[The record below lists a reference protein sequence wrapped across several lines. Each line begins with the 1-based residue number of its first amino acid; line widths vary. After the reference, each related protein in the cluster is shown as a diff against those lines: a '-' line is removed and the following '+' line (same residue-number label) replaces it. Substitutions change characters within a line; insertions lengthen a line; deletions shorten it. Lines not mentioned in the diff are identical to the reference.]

1 MAFPA
6 ALIGIGSSLIGGIGA
21 GRAARKARRRQR
33 RLMKQIAKLEDE
45 RQDIINPYEGVKDML
60 SNPFANLTVADQ
72 AAQMQAQQTD
82 LSLASTLD
90 TLRATG
96 SGAGGAT
103 ALAQAAL
110 QSKQGIA
117 ASIQQQEAQNDRL
130 RAQGEAQLQSQLADA
145 EVKGKQFVF
154 GATEQRETAKL
165 NRLSSLAGAASQQ
178 AAAASSSANQMLGQ
192 ALGGIGGMALT
203 GGFDF
208 GKKTGIDLGSD
219 KFDFAGS
226 VDMTGIGGQLASL
239 STSIKN
245 DPIDFGPLNQS
256 FNTQFDPSGYGG
268 IPPGIFSMGG
278 VFGNPLPNPNQ

>member
-1 MAFPA
+1 MAIG

-33 RLMKQIAKLEDE
+33 RLMKQITKLEDE

-154 GATEQRETAKL
+154 GATEQREVAKL

-178 AAAASSSANQMLGQ
+178 AAAASSSANQMFGQ

-203 GGFDF
+203 GGFNNLF
-208 GKKTGIDLGSD
+208 SNRPTTPVTPANTNIQTQGLTALTTPSI
-219 KFDFAGS
+219 
-226 VDMTGIGGQLASL
+226 TAS
-239 STSIKN
+239 
-245 DPIDFGPLNQS
+245 PIDFGSLAPNP
-256 FNTQFDPSGYGG
+256 NVQFDPSGYGG
-268 IPPGIFSMGG
+268 IPISPFAIGG
-278 VFGNPLPNPNQ
+278 VFGNPND

>member
-1 MAFPA
+1 MAIG

-145 EVKGKQFVF
+145 EVKGRQFVF
-154 GATEQRETAKL
+154 DATERREVAKL

-178 AAAASSSANQMLGQ
+178 AAAASSSANQMFGQ

-203 GGFDF
+203 GGFDNLF
-208 GKKTGIDLGSD
+208 SNR
-219 KFDFAGS
+219 S
-226 VDMTGIGGQLASL
+226 
-239 STSIKN
+239 KN
-245 DPIDFGPLNQS
+245 LTPV
-256 FNTQFDPSGYGG
+256 NTNIQTAR
-268 IPPGIFSMGG
+268 
-278 VFGNPLPNPNQ
+278 